1 MAAEEEEK
9 GPSTKERLETITKGF
24 DAFDSEMKIGTRQR
38 REKDEFKI
46 AELKAEMK
54 RLDADLV
61 AEIKRR
67 KEMNK
72 STQIWFEGQ
81 LSALDKKFHAT
92 LQERTEKTTEKLVT
106 LEERITTLDER
117 FEVEKAEILR
127 QIDERGQELAKLL
140 EEFKEQFEKDRV
152 ARLQREEKLVMQLSN
167 QEQDTLE
174 KFDSQIKM
182 REERYAAVRKILE
195 QNVKIR
201 DRAEARFQQFFE
213 KEVNQLHNDVRNEV
227 EIRERED
234 DEIVEALNR
243 YTMKLQKSLYII
255 NSTNM

>member
-1 MAAEEEEK
+1 MK

-24 DAFDSEMKIGTRQR
+24 DSFDTEMKIGTRQR

-54 RLDADLV
+54 RLDGDLV

-72 STQIWFEGQ
+72 STQIWFESQ
-81 LSALDKKFHAT
+81 LTTLDKKFHET
-92 LQERTEKTTEKLVT
+92 LNERTEKTTAKLVD
-106 LEERITTLDER
+106 LEERITSLDER
-117 FEVEKAEILR
+117 FEVEKADILR

-140 EEFKEQFEKDRV
+140 EEFKAEFEADRV
-152 ARLQREEKLVMQLSN
+152 ARLEREDKLIMQLGT
-167 QEQDTLE
+167 QEQETGE
-174 KFDSQIKM
+174 KFDLQIKM
-182 REERYAAVRKILE
+182 RETRYAAVRKILE

-213 KEVNQLHNDVRNEV
+213 KEVNQLHNDVRTEV
-227 EIRERED
+227 EIRARED

>member
-1 MAAEEEEK
+1 MADAEEK
-9 GPSTKERLETITKGF
+9 GPSTKERLATITKGF
-24 DAFDSEMKIGTRQR
+24 DEFDTEMKIGTRQR

-46 AELKAEMK
+46 AELKAEMR
-54 RLDADLV
+54 RLDGDLV

-81 LSALDKKFHAT
+81 LAALDKKFHTT
-92 LQERTEKTTEKLVT
+92 LTERHERTSEKLVA
-106 LEERITTLDER
+106 LDNRITALDER
-117 FEVEKAEILR
+117 FEIEKKEILR

-140 EEFKEQFEKDRV
+140 EEFKAEFEKDRV
-152 ARLQREEKLVMQLSN
+152 ARLQREEKLVMQLSQ
-167 QEQDTLE
+167 QEQVTNE
-174 KFDSQIKM
+174 KFDAQIRM
-182 REERYAAVRKILE
+182 REDRYAGIRKILE
-195 QNVKIR
+195 QNIKLR
-201 DRAEARFQQFFE
+201 DKAEERFQQFFE
-213 KEVNQLHNDVRNEV
+213 KEVHQLHNDVRTECEV
-227 EIRERED
+227 RERED